1 MPFKR
6 NVSVPLPGKITPPYT
21 TAIIV
26 VVAAVLSISA
36 ALLNG
41 FPLSYIDLGTYIDS
55 GFEGYAPPDRPV
67 FYGLFLRHISLSRHL
82 FLVVFAQALLA
93 CWLMRD
99 LIRAFVKPEH
109 VNAVFLIAVV
119 LIVLTTSY
127 SVVVS
132 LLIPDIFTP
141 LCYLAVVNI
150 LWGTLQNKA
159 SLRAYYCAFVF
170 FVITQ
175 NASILSF
182 LILLPSLLL
191 FFYFK
196 KEPERIR
203 KCLHLIAALFIGI
216 VCIAGHNYLSTG
228 KARLSAMSH
237 VFIMSRMIEFG
248 VVQDYLD
255 KTCESKQYRICPY
268 KDSLQ
273 WDFIFNKNSVLY
285 KTGGWEKNKE
295 EYTAILK
302 DLLLSKEYGPL
313 VLQKTTRDAVKQL
326 YTFDTYVDPPLLKGS
341 PPYGQIKWRFDN
353 ELKRYEHSRQNRRTF
368 YLDRLN
374 SAQRFVVTISVC
386 VLLLA
391 FIFQRKRM
399 GAALGNVVG
408 TLAVFM
414 IVNALIVSF
423 FATVDARYQMRLI
436 WLFPVLALIIIYSFL
451 TKDKNLSY

>member
-1 MPFKR
+1 M
-6 NVSVPLPGKITPPYT
+6 G
-21 TAIIV
+21 
-26 VVAAVLSISA
+26 
-36 ALLNG
+36 
-41 FPLSYIDLGTYIDS
+41 
-55 GFEGYAPPDRPV
+55 
-67 FYGLFLRHISLSRHL
+67 
-82 FLVVFAQALLA
+82 
-93 CWLMRD
+93 
-99 LIRAFVKPEH
+99 
-109 VNAVFLIAVV
+109 
-119 LIVLTTSY
+119 
-127 SVVVS
+127 
-132 LLIPDIFTP
+132 
-141 LCYLAVVNI
+141 
-150 LWGTLQNKA
+150 
-159 SLRAYYCAFVF
+159 
-170 FVITQ
+170 
-175 NASILSF
+175 
-182 LILLPSLLL
+182 
-191 FFYFK
+191 
-196 KEPERIR
+196 
-203 KCLHLIAALFIGI
+203 
-216 VCIAGHNYLSTG
+216 
-228 KARLSAMSH
+228 
-237 VFIMSRMIEFG
+237 
-248 VVQDYLD
+248 
-255 KTCESKQYRICPY
+255 
-268 KDSLQ
+268 
-273 WDFIFNKNSVLY
+273 
-285 KTGGWEKNKE
+285 KNKE